1 MCCMDPSILTLGHRA
16 LSQPAEEVKNI
27 DGRTM
32 DLVSKM
38 FDVLDVSQAIGL
50 AATQIGVSK
59 QIFVYTLGD
68 VRRALFNPK
77 IVESSGEW
85 TYVEG
90 CLSIPGVFVEL
101 VRPRTVLLSA
111 VSADGEPVNVEA
123 TDLLARLY
131 QHEVDHLNGVLMLQ
145 RLPEFERSKIL
156 EGYAHVR
163 PL

>member
-1 MCCMDPSILTLGHRA
+1 MEPSILTLGHRA
-16 LSQPAEEVKNI
+16 LSQRAHDVENI

-38 FDVLDVSQAIGL
+38 FDVLDRSQAIGL

-59 QIFVYTLGD
+59 QIFVYNLDD
-68 VRRALFNPK
+68 VRRVLFNPK
-77 IVESSGEW
+77 VVESSGEW

-111 VSADGEPVNVEA
+111 VSALGEPVNIEA

-131 QHEVDHLNGVLMLQ
+131 QHEVDHLNGVLMLD
-145 RLPEFERSKIL
+145 RLSQSEKSKIL
-156 EGYAHVR
+156 QDYTLTS